1 MKKTL
6 AMLLVLALVAP
17 AMAVTFTASDAGS
30 GVLKI
35 DYTLASGEVLR
46 GLALKL
52 TRTSGDAVVAAGGDV
67 TVAPFNTFIDYAF
80 SNAGYQI
87 GDGHPVA
94 NPAAA
99 GVATLPAST
108 FSISVGYL
116 DQAGAQA
123 GITTNGSI
131 NVKLTGTAD
140 SCFDIELDTL
150 RGGVVGDNV
159 VAPAAGW
166 KINQCVVFAV
176 PEPIKNTAPIY
187 ADWVKY
193 GKPACWAYA
202 RNCRGDADGKQV
214 GNPAQGY
221 SYVTTADLNVL
232 ISGWNVKEAP
242 KGPGILSITNGIC
255 ADFARNSVGNPAQGY
270 ARVTTADLNVLITY
284 WNVKEAPKGPGIPD
298 CMDTG
303 HYNFFVNP

>member
-17 AMAVTFTASDAGS
+17 AMAVTFTASDATG

-52 TRTSGDAVVAAGGDV
+52 TRTSGDAVVAAGTDV
-67 TVAPFNTFIDYAF
+67 AAPAFNTFIDYAF

-99 GVATLPAST
+99 GVAALPAST
-108 FSISVGYL
+108 FSISVGFL

-123 GITTNGSI
+123 GIAADGSI
-131 NVKLTGTAD
+131 TVQLTGTGE

-166 KINQCVVFAV
+166 KINQCVMIGGTPPCKDRLTAAEQTQWDAYVAAQPAV
-176 PEPIKNTAPIY
+176 DMSCWCWQFQCQGDGDNKTETLSKYRVYNADLTLLLTNWKAKYATA
-187 ADWVKY
+187 
-193 GKPACWAYA
+193 
-202 RNCRGDADGKQV
+202 
-214 GNPAQGY
+214 NPAADFNHATETLSKY
-221 SYVTTADLNVL
+221 CVYNADLTILLTNWKKKDAGL
-232 ISGWNVKEAP
+232 TNC
-242 KGPGILSITNGIC
+242 PGYV
-255 ADFARNSVGNPAQGY
+255 A
-270 ARVTTADLNVLITY
+270 
-284 WNVKEAPKGPGIPD
+284 E
-298 CMDTG
+298 
-303 HYNFFVNP
+303 

>member
-52 TRTSGDAVVAAGGDV
+52 TRTSGDAAVAAGTDV
-67 TVAPFNTFIDYAF
+67 AAPAFNTFIDYAF

-87 GDGHPVA
+87 GQGHPVA
-94 NPAAA
+94 KVDGA
-99 GVATLPAST
+99 GVPAPEQFPINT
-108 FSISVGYL
+108 FSISVGFL

-123 GITTNGSI
+123 GITANGSI
-131 NVKLTGTAD
+131 TVQLTGTAD

-166 KINQCVVFAV
+166 KINQCVVLKTTPV
-176 PEPIKNTAPIY
+176 CTDKLTATQLALY
-187 ADWVKY
+187 NRYVTA
-193 GKPACWAYA
+193 GKDPSCWCWQFQCY
-202 RNCRGDADGKQV
+202 GDASNSEEGTLTKYRIY
-214 GNPAQGY
+214 N
-221 SYVTTADLNVL
+221 ADLTLMLN
-232 ISGWNVKEAP
+232 SWAKKPETG
-242 KGPGILSITNGIC
+242 
-255 ADFARNSVGNPAQGY
+255 ADPRCDFNHAEEGTLTKYSVYN
-270 ARVTTADLNVLITY
+270 ADLTILLQNWAKKTSQLTNCATY
-284 WNVKEAPKGPGIPD
+284 IAK
-298 CMDTG
+298 
-303 HYNFFVNP
+303 

>member
-17 AMAVTFTASDAGS
+17 AMAVEFTASDATG

-35 DYTLASGEVLR
+35 DYTLASGEALR

-52 TRTSGDAVVAAGGDV
+52 TRTSGDAVVAAGTDV
-67 TVAPFNTFIDYAF
+67 AAPAFNTFIDYAF
-80 SNAGYQI
+80 SNAGYAI

-99 GVATLPAST
+99 GVATLPASE
-108 FSISVGYL
+108 FSISVGFL

-123 GITTNGSI
+123 GITANGSI
-131 NVKLTGTAD
+131 TVKLTGTAD

-166 KINQCVVFAV
+166 KINQCVAFQAV
-176 PEPIKNTAPIY
+176 EPIKSTAPIY
-187 ADWVKY
+187 ADWVKF
-193 GKPACWAYA
+193 GKPNCWAYA
-202 RNCRGDADGKQV
+202 RNCRGDADGKS
-214 GNPAQGY
+214 QGSAIAGY
-221 SYVTTADLNVL
+221 AFVSTNDLNVL
-232 ISGWNVKEAP
+232 VAGWNVKEAP

-255 ADFARNSVGNPAQGY
+255 ADFNRDQQGSAIAGY
-270 ARVTTADLNVLITY
+270 ARVSTNDLNILVAN
-284 WNVKEAPKGPGIPD
+284 WNVKEAPKGPGVAD
-298 CMDTG
+298 CMNTG
-303 HYNFFVNP
+303 HYNYFVNP

>member
-17 AMAVTFTASDAGS
+17 AMAVTFTASDAGN

-35 DYTLASGEVLR
+35 DYTLASGEALR

-52 TRTSGDAVVAAGGDV
+52 TRTSGDAVVAAGTDV
-67 TVAPFNTFIDYAF
+67 TVAPFNTFIDFAF

-87 GDGHPVA
+87 GQGHPVA

-116 DQAGAQA
+116 DQGGNQA

-131 NVKLTGTAD
+131 TVKLTGTAN
-140 SCFDIELDTL
+140 SCFDIEMDTL

-166 KINQCVVFAV
+166 KINQCVVFV
-176 PEPIKNTAPIY
+176 TDCFDKNS
-187 ADWVKY
+187 VKY
-193 GKPACWAYA
+193 SEWVSVGKPDCWCIEKNP
-202 RNCRGDADGKQV
+202 RQCKGDADGLSQGKQNYWV
-214 GNPAQGY
+214 STN
-221 SYVTTADLNVL
+221 DLNVL
-232 ISGWNVKEAP
+232 LAAWNKTYAQIQGQKFGTVD
-242 KGPGILSITNGIC
+242 LIC
-255 ADFARNSVGNPAQGY
+255 ADFDHAAQGKQLY
-270 ARVTTADLNVLITY
+270 RVSTNDLNILLAN
-284 WNVKEAPKGPGIPD
+284 WNVSNGPTPT
-298 CMDTG
+298 C
-303 HYNFFVNP
+303 VE

>member
-52 TRTSGDAVVAAGGDV
+52 TRTSGDAVVAAGTDV
-67 TVAPFNTFIDYAF
+67 TVAPFNTFIDFAF

-87 GDGHPVA
+87 GQGHPVA

-116 DQAGAQA
+116 DQGGNQA

-131 NVKLTGTAD
+131 TVKLTGTAN
-140 SCFDIELDTL
+140 SCFDIEMDTL

-166 KINQCVVFAV
+166 KINQCVVLVTDCYTGPDFAQWTLV
-176 PEPIKNTAPIY
+176 GKPQSWCTPTQCHGDANNAVETIGKGSFRVGY
-187 ADWVKY
+187 ADLSILVAGFSKAYVDPVTSPWIAADFNHAPETI
-193 GKPACWAYA
+193 GKGSF
-202 RNCRGDADGKQV
+202 RV
-214 GNPAQGY
+214 GY
-221 SYVTTADLNVL
+221 ADLNILVNYFAKTGVPTDCL
-232 ISGWNVKEAP
+232 TASPVKP
-242 KGPGILSITNGIC
+242 
-255 ADFARNSVGNPAQGY
+255 
-270 ARVTTADLNVLITY
+270 
-284 WNVKEAPKGPGIPD
+284 
-298 CMDTG
+298 
-303 HYNFFVNP
+303 